1 MEDIQNV
8 LELVRDR
15 LAGFLRQSLD
25 TTETVAVLSNLRE
38 GDGTVPSIA
47 ENRVVLSLANIE
59 QSTSQSVPVR
69 GGPPTGPGVRFP
81 PLVLTNLYLVIL
93 ANFTGERYPSGLG
106 MISRVIGFF
115 QDNPVLNR
123 SNLPDLD
130 AAIDSL
136 SFEFVNLDATQ
147 WSLYLK
153 MPVRPIYRRRCT
165 GCASLPTDRL
175 RPM

>member
-59 QSTSQSVPVR
+59 QSMS
-69 GGPPTGPGVRFP
+69 
-81 PLVLTNLYLVIL
+81 
-93 ANFTGERYPSGLG
+93 
-106 MISRVIGFF
+106 
-115 QDNPVLNR
+115 
-123 SNLPDLD
+123 
-130 AAIDSL
+130 
-136 SFEFVNLDATQ
+136 
-147 WSLYLK
+147 
-153 MPVRPIYRRRCT
+153 
-165 GCASLPTDRL
+165 
-175 RPM
+175 

>member
-15 LAGFLRQSLD
+15 LAGFLRQTLD
-25 TTETVAVLSNLRE
+25 TTETLAVLSNLRD

-47 ENRVVLSLANIE
+47 ENKVVLSLVNIE

-81 PLVLTNLYLVIL
+81 PLVLTNLYVLIL
-93 ANFTGERYPSGLG
+93 ANFMGENYPTGLG
-106 MISRVIGFF
+106 LISRVIGFM
-115 QDNPVLNR
+115 QDNPVLNH
-123 SNLPDLD
+123 SSLPGLD

-136 SFEFVNLDATQ
+136 SFEFVNLDASQ

-153 MPVRPIYRRRCT
+153 MAGATYLPAAIYRVRIAPHR
-165 GCASLPTDRL
+165 
-175 RPM
+175 